1 MEDPAA
7 RPDEEPVSKRIIAG
21 YVAALAAYACVLLL
35 VPSAGAVGWPLV
47 GLLSAAAVIYGV
59 RRNRPARAAP
69 WWLLA
74 GAVVALSLGDTM
86 FALGG
91 RFAVLSDVTYLA
103 MFPLVAACLVGLTR
117 TSVVLQDRSRL
128 IGALMFMC
136 AVALPVW
143 VLVISPLLHTPS
155 MPPGEKSMI
164 AAYLLGDLLI
174 LVTAG
179 RLLLAAPASWSLLLL
194 GVGALGG
201 LAGDLA
207 YAIALFAG
215 SGWVLGGPG
224 KLGYLVMYGAWGAAA
239 LHPAMAELSAPMQTR
254 PPRLQGRWLAM
265 IGVSLAM
272 APALLLGE
280 SLSGR
285 VRDGLII
292 AIVSVLIYI
301 LAFTQLADVA
311 NAHQQSLLRERGLR
325 RAAGALVA
333 ATAPAEVGAAV
344 RVAIGRLMPAG
355 TRYGIHFADDA
366 TNPADP
372 GERCTRLTS
381 VADLPAAAQAE
392 LAAFTEA
399 LVCPLLPRQRGAV
412 RPDGVRPD
420 GVGLDG
426 VGLDSVRPDGAY
438 PQVVPAGTVTV
449 AADRRVLAAAQDAI
463 EVLAVQARL
472 ALERIAL
479 TEVINR
485 RDSHRY
491 LRTMIENTS
500 DIVLVVGEDDT
511 IRYASPALHRVLGLT
526 LPPSGRLPDL
536 VGADEHARIG
546 ETLGR
551 SRDAGVADGVADT
564 WHLHRP
570 DGARVVVDVS
580 CRDLRD
586 DRMVRG
592 YVLTLRDVT
601 SQHVRREEEIR
612 QALRNRPAGQNRQ
625 SSANKFR

>member
-1 MEDPAA
+1 V
-7 RPDEEPVSKRIIAG
+7 RKPDEEPVSKRIIAG
-21 YVAALAAYACVLLL
+21 YVGALVAFGCLLLL

-47 GLLSAAAVIYGV
+47 GLLGASAVIYGV

-74 GAVVALSLGDTM
+74 GAVLASATGDAL

-91 RFAVLSDVTYLA
+91 SAGVLADVIYLA

-117 TSVVLQDRSRL
+117 ASVVLQDRSRL
-128 IGALMFMC
+128 IGALMFTC

-143 VLVISPLLHTPS
+143 VLVVSPLLRVPTLPA
-155 MPPGEKSMI
+155 GEKSMI

-194 GVGALGG
+194 VLGGVGALI
-201 LAGDLA
+201 GDLA
-207 YAIALFAG
+207 YAAATFAG
-215 SGWVLGGPG
+215 SGWVLGGPAE
-224 KLGYLVMYGAWGAAA
+224 LGYLVMYGAWGAAA

-254 PPRLQGRWLAM
+254 PPRLHGRWLAV
-265 IGVSLAM
+265 IGVSLAI

-280 SLSGR
+280 SLNGR
-285 VRDGLII
+285 IRDGIII
-292 AIVSVLIYI
+292 AIGSVLIYL
-301 LAFTQLADVA
+301 LAFTQLADA
-311 NAHQQSLLRERGLR
+311 ASAHQQSLLRERGLR

-355 TRYGIHFADDA
+355 TRYGIHFDDA
-366 TNPADP
+366 TSPPTGPSD
-372 GERCTRLTS
+372 RCTRLTP
-381 VADLPAAAQAE
+381 VADLPSAAQAE
-392 LAAFTEA
+392 LAGFTEA
-399 LVCPLLPRQRGAV
+399 LVCPLLPRQRSAA
-412 RPDGVRPD
+412 RQE
-420 GVGLDG
+420 
-426 VGLDSVRPDGAY
+426 AE
-438 PQVVPAGTVTV
+438 PAGTVTV

-479 TEVINR
+479 TEVLNR
-485 RDSHRY
+485 RDSERY
-491 LRTMIENTS
+491 LRTLIENTS
-500 DIVLVVGEDDT
+500 DIVLVVGDGDT

-536 VGADEHARIG
+536 IGDDDHAQIVA
-546 ETLGR
+546 TLGQA
-551 SRDAGVADGVADT
+551 RDAGSGDGVTDT
-564 WHLHRP
+564 WHLRRP
-570 DGARVVVDVS
+570 DGERVVVDVS

-601 SQHVRREEEIR
+601 SRHVRSEEEIR

-625 SSANKFR
+625 NSANKFR